1 MAKNKRYKFN
11 PETLAYELHKIPIRA
26 RFSRGFVL
34 FLLSLVASLIYYYI
48 FTLYFGFETPK
59 KLALKREEGE
69 LINKLELLSNRFRE
83 ANKTLLVLQ
92 MRDNYVYRPIFG
104 MEEISSEVRN
114 AGFGGVNRYSY
125 LEALDPNGVLAK
137 SVINMD
143 VLYKKTFIQSKS
155 FDDVFQLAKN
165 ADEMSFC
172 VPAISPVNITARR
185 IRFSSSFGYRPDP
198 FTGSYRMHTGIDLS
212 GPVGEPIYATGNGR
226 VVEIGHDFYGYGNFV
241 LIDHG
246 FGYKTRYAH
255 LKLSMVMVGKPIRR
269 GEQIGLMGNTG
280 RSRGPHLHY
289 EVIYRNRPVNP
300 VNYFSRDIE
309 AEDFNKF
316 ITQN

>member
-316 ITQN
+316 ISQN

>member
-125 LEALDPNGVLAK
+125 LEASDPNGVLAK

-255 LKLSMVMVGKPIRR
+255 LKMSMVMVGKPIRR

-316 ITQN
+316 ISQN

>member
-1 MAKNKRYKFN
+1 
-11 PETLAYELHKIPIRA
+11 
-26 RFSRGFVL
+26 
-34 FLLSLVASLIYYYI
+34 
-48 FTLYFGFETPK
+48 
-59 KLALKREEGE
+59 
-69 LINKLELLSNRFRE
+69 
-83 ANKTLLVLQ
+83 
-92 MRDNYVYRPIFG
+92 

-185 IRFSSSFGYRPDP
+185 IRFSSSFGYRADP

-255 LKLSMVMVGKPIRR
+255 LKMSMVMVGKPIRR

-316 ITQN
+316 ISQN

>member
-198 FTGSYRMHTGIDLS
+198 FIGSYRMHTGIDLS

-255 LKLSMVMVGKPIRR
+255 LKMSMVMVGKPIRR

-316 ITQN
+316 ISQN

>member
-104 MEEISSEVRN
+104 MEEISSDVRN

-255 LKLSMVMVGKPIRR
+255 LKMSMVMVGKPIRR

-316 ITQN
+316 ISQN

>member
-1 MAKNKRYKFN
+1 M
-11 PETLAYELHKIPIRA
+11 
-26 RFSRGFVL
+26 
-34 FLLSLVASLIYYYI
+34 ASLIYYYI

-114 AGFGGVNRYSY
+114 AGFGGKQIFVFGGIRSQLCCKVCN
-125 LEALDPNGVLAK
+125 D
-137 SVINMD
+137 MD

-185 IRFSSSFGYRPDP
+185 IRFYSFGYRPDP
-198 FTGSYRMHTGIDLS
+198 FTGSQDAYMNLS

-226 VVEIGHDFYGYGNFV
+226 VVEIDMTF
-241 LIDHG
+241 
-246 FGYKTRYAH
+246 
-255 LKLSMVMVGKPIRR
+255 MVMVTLFLSTMDLVIKQDMRIFEDEYGDSRKANKK
-269 GEQIGLMGNTG
+269 GLKFQVL
-280 RSRGPHLHY
+280 R
-289 EVIYRNRPVNP
+289 IYL
-300 VNYFSRDIE
+300 YF
-309 AEDFNKF
+309 F
-316 ITQN
+316 IKLFSLGL

>member
-255 LKLSMVMVGKPIRR
+255 LKMSMVMVGKPIRR

-316 ITQN
+316 ISQN